1 MTNDNLISALRN
13 MVDDIENL
21 GAAPLTVDVNVLR
34 QAIVHLGMIETQLN
48 TIRLQ
53 GDLMTAMGNEMR
65 AAGCIY
71 DHEACKVVNT
81 LAHPEGY
88 VLVPVD
94 LAESS
99 MQLLYSASNGKENI
113 FAATAGEIRDLLAAR
128 PEVSP

>member
-34 QAIVHLGMIETQLN
+34 QAIVHLMMLETGLN
-48 TIRLQ
+48 TIKIQ
-53 GDLMTAMGNEMR
+53 GDLMEAMGNEMR

-71 DHEACKVVNT
+71 DPKSFKVVNT
-81 LAHPEGY
+81 MEPPEGW
-88 VLVPVD
+88 VLMPRV
-94 LAESS
+94 LTEE
-99 MQLLYSASNGKENI
+99 MLK
-113 FAATAGEIRDLLAAR
+113 AGYPADDAQEGYEAMIAAR